1 MDTLPGVRH
10 TAFADIG
17 NVCLETVPRE
27 ARRGS
32 RLIRKQYRGFNP
44 RAPHGARRG
53 TGANG
58 DFYLLFQSTR
68 PARGATPAFAK
79 LAGA

>member
-44 RAPHGARRG
+44 RAPHGARRLKY
-53 TGANG
+53 NSF
-58 DFYLLFQSTR
+58 DFCVLALELR
-68 PARGATPAFAK
+68 ELNEK
-79 LAGA
+79 LKQRTS